1 MINSAFA
8 EPDVLFSVTAVEEE
22 LEQIFKDSHFTESAI
37 LRKFLSFI
45 VQETILGRAN
55 RLKEYTIAI
64 NVLEKP
70 LNFNPQENGI
80 VRIHAGRLRRA
91 LSQYYNEM
99 GCNDQ
104 IVITIPK
111 GKYVPFFANR
121 SNPRQAAIIERELHD
136 EPFSTEEGDNVS
148 LAILPFSCTTK
159 SGPAHSFA
167 EGLCLQ
173 INSMLMHLDQV
184 SVMAYQAVKPL
195 LEVHPDYKELGAAVG
210 FKYIITGG
218 VQFLKDKVRVNIQLI
233 ECDTYK
239 QIWSETYERKL
250 TKSNL
255 FAIEDEICSYAVN
268 QVEELSNKKYNSP
281 KMLIHSHV

>member
-1 MINSAFA
+1 MATTTVYRN
-8 EPDVLFSVTAVEEE
+8 EEE
-22 LEQIFKDSHFTESAI
+22 LEQIFKDPHFTESAI

-121 SNPRQAAIIERELHD
+121 SNPIEAAIIERELHD

-148 LAILPFSCTTK
+148 LAILPFTCTTK

-184 SVMAYQAVKPL
+184 SVIAYQAVKAL
-195 LEVHPDYKELGAAVG
+195 IEVHPDYKELGAAVG

-218 VQFLKDKVRVNIQLI
+218 AQFLKDKVRVNIQLI

-255 FAIEDEICSYAVN
+255 FAIEDEICKYAVN
-268 QVEELSNKKYNSP
+268 QVEELSNKKYSSP
-281 KMLIHSHV
+281 KMLVHSHV

>member
-1 MINSAFA
+1 MINPTFA

-37 LRKFLSFI
+37 LRKFLTFI

-121 SNPRQAAIIERELHD
+121 SNPAEAAIIERELHD
-136 EPFSTEEGDNVS
+136 DTSAAEDEENVV
-148 LAILPFSCTTK
+148 LAILPFVCTTR
-159 SGPAHSFA
+159 SVAANAFA

-173 INSMLMHLDQV
+173 LNS
-184 SVMAYQAVKPL
+184 
-195 LEVHPDYKELGAAVG
+195 
-210 FKYIITGG
+210 T
-218 VQFLKDKVRVNIQLI
+218 
-233 ECDTYK
+233 
-239 QIWSETYERKL
+239 
-250 TKSNL
+250 
-255 FAIEDEICSYAVN
+255 
-268 QVEELSNKKYNSP
+268 
-281 KMLIHSHV
+281 LIH

>member
-1 MINSAFA
+1 MINSALVEA
-8 EPDVLFSVTAVEEE
+8 DTLFSVTAVEEE
-22 LEQIFKDSHFTESAI
+22 LERIFKDPHFTESAI

-91 LSQYYNEM
+91 LGQYYNEM
-99 GCNDQ
+99 GRNDQ

-121 SNPRQAAIIERELHD
+121 SNPIEAAIIERELHD
-136 EPFSTEEGDNVS
+136 ESFSTEEGDYVS
-148 LAILPFSCTTK
+148 LAILPFTCATK
-159 SGPAHSFA
+159 SGQAHSFA

-195 LEVHPDYKELGAAVG
+195 IEVHPDYKELGAAVG

-218 VQFLKDKVRVNIQLI
+218 AQFLKDKVRVNIQLI

-255 FAIEDEICSYAVN
+255 FAIEDEICRYAVN
-268 QVEELSNKKYNSP
+268 QVEELTNKKYGAP
-281 KMLIHSHV
+281 KMLVHSHV

>member
-1 MINSAFA
+1 MINSAFS

-22 LEQIFKDSHFTESAI
+22 LERIFKDSHFTESAI

-99 GCNDQ
+99 GSDDQ

-121 SNPRQAAIIERELHD
+121 SNPIEAAIIERELHD
-136 EPFSTEEGDNVS
+136 EPFSGEEGDNIS
-148 LAILPFSCTTK
+148 LAILPFTCTTK

-173 INSMLMHLDQV
+173 INSMLMRLDQV
-184 SVMAYQAVKPL
+184 SVIAYQAVKPL
-195 LEVHPDYKELGAAVG
+195 IEVHPDYRELGGALG

-218 VQFLKDKVRVNIQLI
+218 AQFLKDKVRVNIQLI

-255 FAIEDEICSYAVN
+255 FAIEDEICKYAVN
-268 QVEELSNKKYNSP
+268 QVEELNNKKNSSP
-281 KMLIHSHV
+281 KMLVHSHV